1 MFISPNQVGVYF
13 MLYQIEPRR
22 GLAAHKKSLTCSFFV
37 RYFIVTRFGTS
48 QVGFSSRRCRCRSDV
63 TVENVSETSLAEMDR
78 RQHCDVASQHLI
90 DNSWVCVCSRVYPC
104 LCVSVSEWHTWKANF
119 LPKQKKNTY
128 RRKIHWH
135 VEVDRVSLSMCVC
148 ARIFCGF
155 SWSTFPSG
163 VCCSPATNIGKFLWG
178 FWHKGEKPLPAT
190 FDDFPR
196 TLSPSLAH
204 RESVA
209 LPLPL
214 PLSASTISPSLVAS
228 LSLLLSLLCSLA
240 VLTIIFQ
247 IVASRLQQ
255 PPDAR
260 STPLRK
266 SDEKC
271 FMAKHPSSSS
281 SRSSR
286 AAAARLPL
294 PLSMSLLGLSAS
306 SVAASLNTFDFLE
319 EKHFPTAC
327 VCVCSTLCLGCMCVR
342 VWVCLCS

>member
-13 MLYQIEPRR
+13 MLYQIEPCR

-48 QVGFSSRRCRCRSDV
+48 QVGFSLRCCRCRSDV
-63 TVENVSETSLAEMDR
+63 IVENVSETSLAEIDR

-214 PLSASTISPSLVAS
+214 SA
-228 LSLLLSLLCSLA
+228 C
-240 VLTIIFQ
+240 
-247 IVASRLQQ
+247 
-255 PPDAR
+255 
-260 STPLRK
+260 
-266 SDEKC
+266 
-271 FMAKHPSSSS
+271 
-281 SRSSR
+281 
-286 AAAARLPL
+286 LPL
-294 PLSMSLLGLSAS
+294 PLLLPPCLSYSLSILS
-306 SVAASLNTFDFLE
+306 
-319 EKHFPTAC
+319 HC
-327 VCVCSTLCLGCMCVR
+327 
-342 VWVCLCS
+342 WQ

>member
-1 MFISPNQVGVYF
+1 
-13 MLYQIEPRR
+13 
-22 GLAAHKKSLTCSFFV
+22 
-37 RYFIVTRFGTS
+37 
-48 QVGFSSRRCRCRSDV
+48 
-63 TVENVSETSLAEMDR
+63 MDR

-240 VLTIIFQ
+240 LLTIIFQ

-271 FMAKHPSSSS
+271 FMAKHPSR

-286 AAAARLPL
+286 AAAAPLPL
-294 PLSMSLLGLSAS
+294 PLSMSLLGLICLKCCCFSYYFWLFGGKAFS
-306 SVAASLNTFDFLE
+306 DCL
-319 EKHFPTAC
+319 C
-327 VCVCSTLCLGCMCVR
+327 VCVFYSLSGVYVCASVSVFVLLNGSQLVR
-342 VWVCLCS
+342 